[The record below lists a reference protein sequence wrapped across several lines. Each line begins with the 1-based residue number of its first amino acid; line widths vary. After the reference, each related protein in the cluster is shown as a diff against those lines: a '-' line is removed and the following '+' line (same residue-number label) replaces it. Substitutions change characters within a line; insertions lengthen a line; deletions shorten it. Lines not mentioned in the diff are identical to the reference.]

1 MRDGLDS
8 MEVQL
13 TMQDDHIKYRI
24 TFEMFEA
31 LHDQLR
37 QIAHDLNLD
46 RSKLIRK
53 ALVLGLAQIR
63 GLPSL
68 AYIIDAATTPRQS

>member
-1 MRDGLDS
+1 MRDGFDS

-13 TMQDDHIKYRI
+13 TMQDDHVKYRL
-24 TFEMFEA
+24 TFEMPEA

-37 QIAHDLNLD
+37 QTAHDLNLD

-63 GLPSL
+63 GLPGL
-68 AYIIDAATTPRQS
+68 AHIIDAVTADKQS